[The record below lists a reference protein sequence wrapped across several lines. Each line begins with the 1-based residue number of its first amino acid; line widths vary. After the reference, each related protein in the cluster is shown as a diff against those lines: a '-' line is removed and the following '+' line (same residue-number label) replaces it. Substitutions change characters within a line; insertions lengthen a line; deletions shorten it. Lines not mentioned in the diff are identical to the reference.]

1 MKKQFFSTMFTSGT
15 IARLIVLLIFTSCSE
30 DTTRILSREF
40 PVTHELTARKI
51 PIKEVLN
58 PIDLIKT
65 TDYFIFQNEY
75 VSGEDCF
82 FVFDRALNFCYSFG
96 RLGQGPQEYIAP
108 RLIYGAKKDNQV
120 SIIDS
125 QTDIIT
131 EFKLEALK
139 PRFISETQIAE
150 TYFPTQYISYVNDS
164 ILAYEVQNNDG
175 SFLYSYNLSSKRI
188 VDTLVFATPFKKMMN
203 SKFNPNIEDFKV
215 SINDATLLTTFNFI
229 NEVRIGTILKDGKF
243 EMDKTFSSDNCEL
256 NSIEDIDSNTL
267 FYLFPQ
273 ITEKYVYAP
282 YYGLPFL
289 SMKPFP
295 FNLKGRS
302 MMKHIEV
309 YDLEKKPIAR
319 LSLDGEFLKFIID
332 EKAKKLYTWDFLKD
346 FDYLLE
352 YDISCLHD

>member
-1 MKKQFFSTMFTSGT
+1 MKKQFFSTMRTSGT
-15 IARLIVLLIFTSCSE
+15 IVGLLVILISTSCSDE
-30 DTTRILSREF
+30 NKRIISREF
-40 PVTHELTARKI
+40 PVIHTLKARKI
-51 PIKEVLN
+51 PIKEILN
-58 PIDLIKT
+58 PIDLITT

-82 FVFDRALNFCYSFG
+82 FVFDRSLNFCYSFG

-108 RLIYGAKKDNQV
+108 RLVYGSVKDNHI
-120 SIIDS
+120 SILDS
-125 QTDIIT
+125 QTDVIS
-131 EFKLEALK
+131 EFRLETLK
-139 PRFISETQIAE
+139 PSFISETKIAE
-150 TYFPTQYISYVNDS
+150 TYLPTQYISYVNDS

-188 VDTLVFATPFKKMMN
+188 VDTLEFATPFKEMMS

-215 SINDATLLTTFNFI
+215 SISGATLLTTFNFI
-229 NEVRIGTILKDGKF
+229 DEVRIGTILEDGKF
-243 EMDKTFSSDNCEL
+243 EMDKTFSTDKCTL
-256 NSIEDIDSNTL
+256 NSTEDMDLNTL

-273 ITEKYVYAP
+273 ITDKRIYAP

-319 LSLDGEFLKFIID
+319 LSIDSEFIKFIVD
-332 EKAKKLYTWDFLKD
+332 EQTKKLYTWDFLKD

-352 YDISCLHD
+352 YDISCLY

>member
-1 MKKQFFSTMFTSGT
+1 MKKQFFSTIFPRTSVIGF
-15 IARLIVLLIFTSCSE
+15 LGLLIFTSCGDE
-30 DTTRILSREF
+30 NKRILSREF
-40 PVTHELTARKI
+40 PVIHELKARKI

-58 PIDLIKT
+58 PIDLIIT
-65 TDYFIFQNEY
+65 SDFFIFQNEY

-108 RLIYGAKKDNQV
+108 RLVYGSKKDNHI
-120 SIIDS
+120 SIFDS
-125 QTDIIT
+125 QTDVIT

-139 PRFISETQIAE
+139 PSFLSETKIAE
-150 TYFPTQYISYVNDS
+150 TYLPTQYIAYVNDS
-164 ILAYEVQNNDG
+164 ILAYEVQDNNG
-175 SFLYSYNLSSKRI
+175 SFLYSYNLSNKEI
-188 VDTLVFATPFKKMMN
+188 ADTLEFATPFKEMMN

-215 SINDATLLTTFNFI
+215 SINNATLLTTFNFI
-229 NEVRIGTILKDGKF
+229 DEVRIGTILENGKF
-243 EMDKTFSSDNCEL
+243 EMDKTFSSDKCTL
-256 NSIEDIDSNTL
+256 NSTEDMDSNTL

-273 ITEKYVYAP
+273 ITDKHVYAP

-302 MMKHIEV
+302 MMKHLEV

-319 LSLDGEFLKFIID
+319 LSIDCEFLKFIVD
-332 EKAKKLYTWDFLKD
+332 EKTKKLYTWDFLKD

-352 YDISCLHD
+352 YDISCLN